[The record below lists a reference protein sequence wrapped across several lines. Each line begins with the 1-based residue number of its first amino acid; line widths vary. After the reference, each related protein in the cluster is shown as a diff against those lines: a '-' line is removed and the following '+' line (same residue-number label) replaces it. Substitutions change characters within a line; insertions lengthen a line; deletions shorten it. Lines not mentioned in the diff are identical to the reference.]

1 MRGDINMEREERVF
15 RGEIWIAD
23 LGTDN
28 KKGSEQQGKRPVLV
42 ISNDLGNA
50 NSSCVTV
57 ASITGSTSK
66 TELDSH
72 QKIQLKSPST
82 ILFEQVITIS
92 KERLEFK
99 LGRLSTSE
107 LLEANYRIAMAMGLI
122 GC

>member
-1 MRGDINMEREERVF
+1 MERDERIF

-23 LGTDN
+23 LGYN
-28 KKGSEQQGKRPVLV
+28 KIGGEQQGKRPVLV
-42 ISNDLGNA
+42 VSNDLANA
-50 NSSCVTV
+50 NSPCITV
-57 ASITGSTSK
+57 APITGSTSK
-66 TELDSH
+66 ADLDSH

-82 ILFEQVITIS
+82 ILFEQITTIS